1 LVVEVVVCLGFVG
14 WVVDEWT
21 VVVVVGVFGAVR
33 EALYMTRFL
42 TYARAL
48 ATEVSSTPASR
59 FGT

>member
-1 LVVEVVVCLGFVG
+1 LVVEVVVWLGFV
-14 WVVDEWT
+14 DEGT
-21 VVVVVGVFGAVR
+21 VVVVVEVFGVLR
-33 EALYMTRFL
+33 EALYISRFL